1 MGSEMSNHKLKDE
14 IVSAMRNDFVHG
26 YINDEGVR
34 VFPLAKELSERYG
47 VAQSTLYKYIEKR
60 DWQSEKNRVQTEI
73 ELKNDSER
81 MERLTKSGKKFD
93 DKSLTA
99 AERMMAKVNRR
110 LSIGFKLEEDEP
122 NSFGIP
128 TAELKELSI
137 IAINAQKLAKLA
149 LGQAQEISKVS
160 ADISSPDAFREVLE
174 QLDEIA
180 ESRSSRHDHTLQ

>member
-1 MGSEMSNHKLKDE
+1 MSNHKLKDE
-14 IVSAMRNDFVHG
+14 VVSAMRNDFVHG

-110 LSIGFKLEEDEP
+110 LSIGFKLEEGEP

-137 IAINAQKLAKLA
+137 VAINAQKLAKLA